1 MQLNWK
7 TGYKEQSYDL
17 SLQCGGFSDGWHSC
31 SYILQEWGPWLQTSS
46 PRLSV
51 GYMLLFWLCH
61 SMCMLGSFQCWGIL
75 LRWHIVGQG
84 PVALAAGAGM
94 GGGWFFISD
103 PIFSFLCP
111 ISWRRLDMTAV
122 LWSQPLTP
130 TTANSYYKGAGGRG
144 GGGVALLVLVNRLIG
159 LSLQRNSVSSL
170 YF

>member
-1 MQLNWK
+1 MISLNSRVMQLNWK

-46 PRLSV
+46 PSLSV

-61 SMCMLGSFQCWGIL
+61 SICKLGSFQCWGIL

-94 GGGWFFISD
+94 GGGGGD
-103 PIFSFLCP
+103 FL
-111 ISWRRLDMTAV
+111 
-122 LWSQPLTP
+122 SQILSSP
-130 TTANSYYKGAGGRG
+130 SYA
-144 GGGVALLVLVNRLIG
+144 A
-159 LSLQRNSVSSL
+159 SLGDGST
-170 YF
+170 